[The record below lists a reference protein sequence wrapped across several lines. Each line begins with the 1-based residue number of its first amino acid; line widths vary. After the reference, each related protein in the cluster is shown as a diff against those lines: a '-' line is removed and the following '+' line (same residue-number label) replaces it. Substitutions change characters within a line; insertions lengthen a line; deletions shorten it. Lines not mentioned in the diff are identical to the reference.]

1 MIKKI
6 VVLMLLALPLKNVM
20 AQEKL
25 AYVNIQEIFQV
36 MPELSDVEKTIA
48 ELNEQYKKELDK
60 MYEEY
65 AAKAKEYQDNLQT
78 MAESIKTRRQGEI
91 VDIEKRIGT
100 FQQSANEELQRKQME
115 LVNVL
120 REKIV
125 KATAE
130 IGAENNYTYI
140 FDMSAQSIA
149 YHSPKAVDVTAL
161 VKKKLGIK

>member
-1 MIKKI
+1 
-6 VVLMLLALPLKNVM
+6 MLLALPISM
-20 AQEKL
+20 IAQDKL
-25 AYVNIQEIFQV
+25 AYINVQEIFQV
-36 MPELSDVEKTIA
+36 MPELSEVEKTIA
-48 ELNEQYKKELDK
+48 DLYVQYKTELDK

-65 AAKAKEYQDNLQT
+65 YAKAKEYQDNLAT

-100 FQQSANEELQRKQME
+100 FQQTANEELQRKQME
-115 LVNVL
+115 LISVL
-120 REKIV
+120 REKIM

-130 IGAENNYTYI
+130 VGAENNYTYI
-140 FDMSAQSIA
+140 FDLSTQSIA

>member
-6 VVLMLLALPLKNVM
+6 VVLMLLALPVSSMM

-36 MPELSDVEKTIA
+36 MPELSEVEKTIA
-48 ELNEQYKKELDK
+48 DLNEQYKKELDK

-100 FQQSANEELQRKQME
+100 FQQSANEELQKKQME
-115 LVNVL
+115 LVNAL
-120 REKIV
+120 RQKILT
-125 KATAE
+125 ATSE
-130 IGAENNYTYI
+130 IGTENNYTYI
-140 FDMSAQSIA
+140 FDISAQSIA
-149 YHSPKAVDVTAL
+149 YHSPKAVDVTPL

>member
-6 VVLMLLALPLKNVM
+6 VVLMLLALPVSTMM

-25 AYVNIQEIFQV
+25 AYVNVQEIFQV

-48 ELNEQYKKELDK
+48 DLNEQYKKELDK

-78 MAESIKTRRQGEI
+78 MAESIKARRQGEI

-100 FQQSANEELQRKQME
+100 FQQTANEELQKKQME
-115 LVNVL
+115 LVNAL
-120 REKIV
+120 RQKILT
-125 KATAE
+125 ATSE

-140 FDMSAQSIA
+140 FDISAQSIA
-149 YHSPKAVDVTAL
+149 YHSPKAVDVTPL

>member
-6 VVLMLLALPLKNVM
+6 VVLMLLALPVSSMM

-48 ELNEQYKKELDK
+48 DLNEQYKKELDK

-100 FQQSANEELQRKQME
+100 FQQSANEELQKKQME
-115 LVNVL
+115 LVNAL
-120 REKIV
+120 RQKILT
-125 KATAE
+125 ATSE
-130 IGAENNYTYI
+130 IGTENNYTYI
-140 FDMSAQSIA
+140 FDISAQSIA
-149 YHSPKAVDVTAL
+149 YHSPKAVDVTPL

>member
-6 VVLMLLALPLKNVM
+6 VVLMLIALPLSIK

-36 MPELSDVEKTIA
+36 MPELTEIEKTIA
-48 ELNEQYKKELDK
+48 DLNEQYKKELDK

-100 FQQSANEELQRKQME
+100 FQQSANEELQKKQME
-115 LVNVL
+115 LVNTL
-120 REKIV
+120 RQKILT
-125 KATAE
+125 ATSE
-130 IGAENNYTYI
+130 IGVENSYTYI
-140 FDMSAQSIA
+140 FDISAQSIA
-149 YHSPKAVDVTAL
+149 YHSAKAVDVTPL

>member
-6 VVLMLLALPLKNVM
+6 VVLMLLALPLSSMM

-36 MPELSDVEKTIA
+36 MPELSEVEKTIA
-48 ELNEQYKKELDK
+48 DLNEQYKKELDK

-100 FQQSANEELQRKQME
+100 FQQSANEELQKKQME
-115 LVNVL
+115 LVNAL
-120 REKIV
+120 RQKILT
-125 KATAE
+125 ATSE

-140 FDMSAQSIA
+140 FDISAQSIA
-149 YHSPKAVDVTAL
+149 YHSPKAVDVTPL

>member
-6 VVLMLLALPLKNVM
+6 VVLMLLALPVSM
-20 AQEKL
+20 MSQEKL
-25 AYVNIQEIFQV
+25 AYVNVQEIFQV

-48 ELNEQYKKELDK
+48 DLNEQYKKELDK

-100 FQQSANEELQRKQME
+100 FQQTANEELQKKQME
-115 LVNVL
+115 LVNAL
-120 REKIV
+120 RQKILT
-125 KATAE
+125 ATSE

-140 FDMSAQSIA
+140 FDISAQSIA
-149 YHSPKAVDVTAL
+149 YHSPKAVDVTPL

>member
-6 VVLMLLALPLKNVM
+6 VVLMLLALPVSMM

-25 AYVNIQEIFQV
+25 AYVNVQEIFQV

-48 ELNEQYKKELDK
+48 DLNEQYKKELDK

-100 FQQSANEELQRKQME
+100 FQQTANEELQKKQME
-115 LVNVL
+115 LVNAL
-120 REKIV
+120 RQKILT
-125 KATAE
+125 ATSE
-130 IGAENNYTYI
+130 IGTENNYTYI
-140 FDMSAQSIA
+140 FDISAQSIA
-149 YHSPKAVDVTAL
+149 YHSPKAVDVTPL